1 MYMIEK
7 KLKSCLEEVFK
18 QEKIPKDIKKLKFGS
33 FKTWDSLS
41 HLNLLLVTEKKFK
54 IKFSLDEMYKIK
66 TVKDILSAINKN
78 R

>member
-1 MYMIEK
+1 MKK
-7 KLKSCLEEVFK
+7 KLKSCLEVVFK
-18 QEKIPKDIKKLKFGS
+18 KEKIPNDIKKLKFGS
-33 FKTWDSLS
+33 FNSWDSLS

-66 TVKDILSAINKN
+66 TVKDILSAIKKN